1 MDGTRTSHPP
11 RIRRSGQR
19 RPVTID
25 RIPLKLQ
32 AIDTVAIHFSRLGA
46 AMYAHEKVTL
56 SIVAESIARVNDWCY
71 AGVYDPAERSGGGLF
86 FVPDDTLMF
95 DEARALGIHSSHQLY
110 GAVAPY
116 PFVKTKAITHGLV
129 SSHAARPYGWSSI
142 FADSVRNA
150 VLPGYT
156 VFSSNDARMAAMRLL
171 PLGPIR
177 VKEPLGDGGY
187 GQTAVAGIAEL
198 DAFLEKLSL
207 EEIECHG
214 LVLETNLRRVTTRS
228 VGQTMI
234 GDRTITYHGTQR
246 AVTNNHGLTVYGGS
260 DLICVRGGWTELE
273 KLPMDAQVR
282 LAISQARTYDR
293 NADRYPGFLASRRN
307 YDIGQGID
315 GRGRWRSGVFE
326 ASWRSGGAST
336 AELAALMAFAEDPT
350 LQVVEATSV
359 KQFGRRTTIPRGAVI
374 HFHDDDPEDGPLLR
388 YTVVTRALR
397 RAA

>member
-11 RIRRSGQR
+11 RIRRSGQK

-32 AIDTVAIHFSRLGA
+32 ATDAVAVYFSRLGA
-46 AMYAHEKVTL
+46 AMYTHEKVTL

-156 VFSSNDARMAAMRLL
+156 VFSSDDARMAAMRLL

-187 GQTAVAGIAEL
+187 GQTAVAGVAEL

-234 GDRTITYHGTQR
+234 GDRTITYHGT
-246 AVTNNHGLTVYGGS
+246 
-260 DLICVRGGWTELE
+260 
-273 KLPMDAQVR
+273 
-282 LAISQARTYDR
+282 
-293 NADRYPGFLASRRN
+293 
-307 YDIGQGID
+307 
-315 GRGRWRSGVFE
+315 
-326 ASWRSGGAST
+326 
-336 AELAALMAFAEDPT
+336 
-350 LQVVEATSV
+350 
-359 KQFGRRTTIPRGAVI
+359 
-374 HFHDDDPEDGPLLR
+374 
-388 YTVVTRALR
+388 
-397 RAA
+397 

>member
-11 RIRRSGQR
+11 RIRRSGQK
-19 RPVTID
+19 RPVAID

-32 AIDTVAIHFSRLGA
+32 ATDAVAVYFSRLGA
-46 AMYAHEKVTL
+46 AVYTHEKVTL

-129 SSHAARPYGWSSI
+129 SSRASRPYGWSSI
-142 FADSVRNA
+142 FAESVRNA

-156 VFSSNDARMAAMRLL
+156 VFSSDDARMAAMRLL

-187 GQTAVAGIAEL
+187 GQTAVAGVAEL

-273 KLPMDAQVR
+273 KLPMNAEAR
-282 LAISQARTYDR
+282 LAVSQARTYDR
-293 NADRYPGFLASRRN
+293 NTDRYPGFLASRRN

-336 AELAALMAFAEDPT
+336 AELAALMAFAEDPA

>member
-11 RIRRSGQR
+11 RIRRSGQK

-32 AIDTVAIHFSRLGA
+32 ATDAVAVYFSRLGA
-46 AMYAHEKVTL
+46 AMYTHEKVTL

-142 FADSVRNA
+142 FAESVRNA

-156 VFSSNDARMAAMRLL
+156 VFSSDDARMAAMRLM

-187 GQTAVAGIAEL
+187 GQTAVAGVAEL

-234 GDRTITYHGTQR
+234 GDRMITYHGTQR

-273 KLPMDAQVR
+273 KLPMDAQAR
-282 LAISQARTYDR
+282 LAVSQARTYDR
-293 NADRYPGFLASRRN
+293 NTDRYPGFLASRRN

-336 AELAALMAFAEDPT
+336 AELAALMAFAEDPA

-397 RAA
+397 RVA

>member
-11 RIRRSGQR
+11 RIRRSGQK

-32 AIDTVAIHFSRLGA
+32 ATDAVAVYFSRLGA
-46 AMYAHEKVTL
+46 AMYTHEKVTL

-142 FADSVRNA
+142 FAESVRNA

-156 VFSSNDARMAAMRLL
+156 VFSSDDARMAAMRLM

-187 GQTAVAGIAEL
+187 GQTAVAGVAEL

-273 KLPMDAQVR
+273 KLPMDAQAR
-282 LAISQARTYDR
+282 LAVSQARTYDR
-293 NADRYPGFLASRRN
+293 NTDRYPGFLASRRN

-336 AELAALMAFAEDPT
+336 AELAALMAFAEDPA

>member
-11 RIRRSGQR
+11 RIRRSGQK

-32 AIDTVAIHFSRLGA
+32 ATDAVAVYFSRLGA
-46 AMYAHEKVTL
+46 AMYTHEKVTL

-142 FADSVRNA
+142 FAESVRNA

-156 VFSSNDARMAAMRLL
+156 VFSSDDARMAAMRLL

-177 VKEPLGDGGY
+177 VKEPLEDGGY

-234 GDRTITYHGTQR
+234 GDRMITYHGTQR

-273 KLPMDAQVR
+273 KLPMDEETR
-282 LAISQARTYDR
+282 LAVSQARTYDR
-293 NADRYPGFLASRRN
+293 NSDRYPGFLASRRN
-307 YDIGQGID
+307 YDIGQGVD

-336 AELAALMAFAEDPT
+336 AELAALMAFAEDPA